1 MQCTIYTWNMLYFYG
16 TVGNASEDTIKKY
29 IENQHN

>member
-1 MQCTIYTWNMLYFYG
+1 MLYFYG